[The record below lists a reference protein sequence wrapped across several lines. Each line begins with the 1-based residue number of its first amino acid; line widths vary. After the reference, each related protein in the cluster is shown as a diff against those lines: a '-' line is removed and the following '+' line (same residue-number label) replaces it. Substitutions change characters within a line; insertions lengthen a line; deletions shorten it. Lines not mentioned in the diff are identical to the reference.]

1 MWSSGAW
8 RGAASQSA
16 ISLTFAAMAREHI
29 HRAPCRSWP
38 ATKRW
43 RGAMRARMPLGQ
55 NSPFFSH
62 GALARMWSGGAWR
75 SAASQSAISLTFA
88 AMARE
93 HIHRAPCRSWPA
105 TKRWRGAMRARMPLG
120 QNSPFFSHGALARMW
135 SGGAWRS
142 AASQS
147 AISLIFPEMARG
159 YIYLAP
165 CTYCP
170 SSMSRCGA
178 TRARTPLGQNS
189 AINFFLSCSC

>member
-1 MWSSGAW
+1 MQFTPRPAPVPWYGA
-8 RGAASQSA
+8 
-16 ISLTFAAMAREHI
+16 T
-29 HRAPCRSWP
+29 
-38 ATKRW
+38 
-43 RGAMRARMPLGQ
+43 RARMPLGQ

-75 SAASQSAISLTFA
+75 SAASQGTISPTFA

-93 HIHRAPCRSWPA
+93 HIYRAPCRSWSA
-105 TKRWRGAMRARMPLG
+105 QKRWRGATRARMPLG

-147 AISLIFPEMARG
+147 AISLIFPEMARE